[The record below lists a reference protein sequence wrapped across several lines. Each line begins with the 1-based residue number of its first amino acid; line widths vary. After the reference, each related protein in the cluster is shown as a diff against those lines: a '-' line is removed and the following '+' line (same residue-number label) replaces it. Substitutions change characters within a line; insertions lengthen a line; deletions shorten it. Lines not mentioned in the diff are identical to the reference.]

1 MMDILVHD
9 AVKLHAVCTGW
20 AIASVYRAHIEPTK
34 TLKMTIIIINQSTR
48 ASTKQPEFSRAHS
61 GHRYISHQSNN
72 TS

>member
-9 AVKLHAVCTGW
+9 AVKLRRAVCTGCW

-48 ASTKQPEFSRAHS
+48 ASTKQPKFSRAS
-61 GHRYISHQSNN
+61 QWAPIYFSPI
-72 TS
+72 